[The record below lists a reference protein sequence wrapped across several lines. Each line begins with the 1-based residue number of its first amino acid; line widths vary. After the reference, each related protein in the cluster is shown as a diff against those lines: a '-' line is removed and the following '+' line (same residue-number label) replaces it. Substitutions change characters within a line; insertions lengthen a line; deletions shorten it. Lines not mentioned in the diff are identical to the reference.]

1 VLVGWAV
8 WAVTVAGCGQMIQP
22 PTPTA
27 VEPTPSDAPR
37 ATATR
42 RPTFTPVPATP
53 SDTPTPTV
61 TPTPII
67 YVVQA
72 GDTLLAIAR
81 KFDTRA
87 DDIQEANGI
96 TDPRRL
102 RIGQELIIPLDPG
115 DDTEPTPYPTP
126 TPVRLEVRGLA
137 FYPTPTG
144 TMWCLGEVE
153 NLSGAPAEETA
164 VEVSLHDTEG
174 TLLAQAAAF
183 TELDII
189 APGAR
194 APFAILFTAP
204 PTTFAQYQVRVVS
217 AVPSLHLGPRY
228 TDLAVT
234 EDTGEWQGGTRFV
247 IQGRIQNTGSLDAAQ
262 VRITATGY
270 DAEGH
275 VVASRTVGLP
285 VQLFQAGA
293 IAPFD
298 VELQPMA
305 VLDRYAVQVQGWQ
318 WRPSPPPVTVP
329 PEGTTPAP

>member
-1 VLVGWAV
+1 MGLATL
-8 WAVTVAGCGQMIQP
+8 AMLASGCGRMLDP
-22 PTPTA
+22 PTPT
-27 VEPTPSDAPR
+27 VLNPTPTDPPR

-67 YVVQA
+67 YVVEA
-72 GDTLLAIAR
+72 GDTLLAIAK
-81 KFDTRA
+81 KFSARV

-115 DDTEPTPYPTP
+115 DDGEPTPYPTP

-144 TMWCLGEVE
+144 TLWCLGEVE
-153 NLSGAPAEETA
+153 NLSGGPAEETS
-164 VEVSLHDTEG
+164 VEVSLHDAEG
-174 TLLAQAAAF
+174 ALLARNAAF

-204 PTTFAQYQVRVVS
+204 PTSFAQYQVRVLS
-217 AVPSLHLGPRY
+217 GVPSLHLGPRY
-228 TDLAVT
+228 AELRIA
-234 EDTGEWQGGTRFV
+234 EDAGQWQGGERFV
-247 IQGRIQNTGSLDAAQ
+247 IQGRVQNTGSLDATQ

-285 VQLFQAGA
+285 VQVFQAGA
-293 IAPFD
+293 LAPFEL
-298 VELQPMA
+298 ELQPMA
-305 VLDRYAVQVQGWQ
+305 VLDHYQVQVQGWQ
-318 WRPSPPPVTVP
+318 WRPSPPPATVP
-329 PEGTTPAP
+329 PTGTTPAP